1 MSEDHGPGAGPA
13 NSAVLQAF
21 EPYLDAIADKLAD
34 RLEARRGRMVNQAES
49 ELGRRKHR
57 EAVTRRI
64 ANGEGGAGISGRN
77 FLLTREAIRE
87 ELAAG
92 RPRRGGKRDS
102 SGNGSAPAPVPAPRH
117 DGSPSSGA
125 QATPPKSRA
134 RDLGDFEKD
143 LMSGLHAVA
152 GSRKQRR

>member
-1 MSEDHGPGAGPA
+1 MGADDHGPGAGPV
-13 NSAVLQAF
+13 NSAMLQAF
-21 EPYLDAIADKLAD
+21 EPYLEVFADKVAE

-57 EAVTRRI
+57 EAVTRRL
-64 ANGEGGAGISGRN
+64 ANNEGGAGISGRN

-92 RPRRGGKRDS
+92 RPRRGGKRD
-102 SGNGSAPAPVPAPRH
+102 GKGSAPSPVSSGGG
-117 DGSPSSGA
+117 DGAPSSGA

-134 RDLGDFEKD
+134 RDLGDFEKE
-143 LMSGLHAVA
+143 LMSGLHAV
-152 GSRKQRR
+152 GRRKR